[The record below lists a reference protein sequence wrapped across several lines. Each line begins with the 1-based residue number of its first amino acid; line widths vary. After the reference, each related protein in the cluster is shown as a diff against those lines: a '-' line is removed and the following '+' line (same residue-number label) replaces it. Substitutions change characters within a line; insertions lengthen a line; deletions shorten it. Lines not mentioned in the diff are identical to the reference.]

1 MRRRCGGEEEEAAA
15 LLAGRGAD
23 FLPVLD
29 NGGGFIFT
37 LTFTFHFIADM
48 NVCGMAGSGGLRVT
62 VRTLRTSRSETDSAL
77 RGSLR
82 DRVRFHCIRSGRV
95 RARHH
100 CTDCKSRTRRSRA
113 KPTLFE

>member
-37 LTFTFHFIADM
+37 FTFRHRNECKREVGSDPRAGYIFQRSSVPPRADC
-48 NVCGMAGSGGLRVT
+48 VRKLERGGANKRTITYVVARVVHVT
-62 VRTLRTSRSETDSAL
+62 IV
-77 RGSLR
+77 G
-82 DRVRFHCIRSGRV
+82 
-95 RARHH
+95 
-100 CTDCKSRTRRSRA
+100 
-113 KPTLFE
+113 

>member
-37 LTFTFHFIADM
+37 FRHRNECKRGVGSDPRAGYFFQRSSVPPRADC
-48 NVCGMAGSGGLRVT
+48 VRKLERGG
-62 VRTLRTSRSETDSAL
+62 
-77 RGSLR
+77 
-82 DRVRFHCIRSGRV
+82 
-95 RARHH
+95 
-100 CTDCKSRTRRSRA
+100 A
-113 KPTLFE
+113 KITI